1 MAKRKPLAQ
10 KPAKATKPSQR
21 RRTGAGPSL
30 NELKAEVF
38 ALAGVS
44 TTTALK
50 RGNVDLAHLDFRRK
64 VCWQEAA
71 EILRAG
77 AKAIADARSN
87 PPEDLRELF
96 DAIDE
101 ASAAYGAA
109 IEAGFELSRQV
120 RRSADD
126 LEALSAELLDDA
138 DELRGQQQAS
148 RKQSRQRQLN

>member
-1 MAKRKPLAQ
+1 MAKRKPAAP
-10 KPAKATKPSQR
+10 KPAGRAKPAQHKRSSA
-21 RRTGAGPSL
+21 GASL
-30 NELKAEVF
+30 QELKAEVF

-44 TTTALK
+44 STPALK

-64 VCWQEAA
+64 VCWQKAV

-77 AKAIADARSN
+77 AKAITDARIN

-96 DAIDE
+96 HAIDE
-101 ASAAYGAA
+101 ASTAYGAA

-148 RKQSRQRQLN
+148 RKQARQRQLN

>member
-1 MAKRKPLAQ
+1 MAKRKPAARTPAKPI
-10 KPAKATKPSQR
+10 KPAQQQR
-21 RRTGAGPSL
+21 VRTGPSL
-30 NELKAEVF
+30 QELKAEVF

-50 RGNVDLAHLDFRRK
+50 KANVDLAHLDFRRK
-64 VCWQEAA
+64 VSWQEAA
-71 EILRAG
+71 EILRGG
-77 AKAIADARSN
+77 AQAIAEARSN

-96 DAIDE
+96 DAIDQ

-138 DELRGQQQAS
+138 AELRSQQQAS
-148 RKQSRQRQLN
+148 RTQARERQLN